1 MNAKNPYSISPCLIK
16 SALQSTSV
24 FNAKFTKSE

>member
-1 MNAKNPYSISPCLIK
+1 MNAKNPYSVSACLIK
-16 SALQSTSV
+16 SALLSMSV